1 MSMPINKQ
9 QKSQSFAN
17 LIECLEEI
25 RNPSIQLNFK
35 YPLVSILLMA
45 LCASLGGTNN
55 WAEVA
60 NFCKDNEN

>member
-1 MSMPINKQ
+1 
-9 QKSQSFAN
+9 
-17 LIECLEEI
+17 LEEI